1 MKPNNWFY
9 IRFRPT
15 FIFVVRI
22 AKEKRLMY
30 SCARGWKVIGL
41 EPTE

>member
-15 FIFVVRI
+15 FIFVIRI
-22 AKEKRLMY
+22 SPTKRLLY
-30 SCARGWKVIGL
+30 SRARGWKVIGL
-41 EPTE
+41 EPIE